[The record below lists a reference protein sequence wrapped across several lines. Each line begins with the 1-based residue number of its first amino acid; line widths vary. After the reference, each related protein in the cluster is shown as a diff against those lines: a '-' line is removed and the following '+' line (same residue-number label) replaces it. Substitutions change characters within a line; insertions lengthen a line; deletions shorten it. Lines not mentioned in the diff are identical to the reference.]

1 MWTTLTGPQE
11 DTMKQV
17 ADFYLPA
24 HGRVLDVSYG
34 AGRLTSRLENVTG
47 VDIDRRA
54 GADVVA
60 DSADLPFDA
69 GSYQSAVFDPPYLYG
84 RRAHNT
90 LHGRPNNAWS
100 NAEKSKNKDA
110 GEFAQRA
117 FDTAEELYRVL
128 VPGGRVVAK
137 VMAARY
143 KGRLVANHC
152 ITIEAFES
160 AGFDTFDILVYLKG
174 GPGLFKQERS
184 AQPTHGYYLV
194 FEKPAAA
201 ISAVALTMLDGAA

>member
-17 ADFYLPA
+17 ADFYLPVD
-24 HGRVLDVSYG
+24 GRVLDVSYG
-34 AGRLTSRLENVTG
+34 AGRLTSRLANVTG
-47 VDIDRRA
+47 VDIDPQS

-60 DSADLPFDA
+60 DSADLPFKA
-69 GSYQSAVFDPPYLYG
+69 RSYESAVFDPPCLYG
-84 RRAHNT
+84 RRANNT
-90 LHGRPNNAWS
+90 LHGRPNSAWS
-100 NAEKSKNKDA
+100 NSEKSKNKDP

-128 VPGGRVVAK
+128 VPGGRAVVK
-137 VMAARY
+137 VMDARY
-143 KGRLVANHC
+143 KRRLVANHC

-160 AGFDTFDILVYLKG
+160 AGFVTFDILIYLKAS
-174 GPGLFKQERS
+174 PGLFKQERS

-194 FEKPAAA
+194 FEKPITAVAAA
-201 ISAVALTMLDGAA
+201 ALTVVGGAA